1 MMKMTLYNFKRVM
14 KVSIGRATFTNEDLH
29 IRFEIIFD
37 DDMKPNKNKVQLF
50 NLSKSTIS
58 TFKQGDTLTVQA
70 GYSNDVG
77 VLSEGK
83 VYSIKTSFD
92 GVDKITTIY
101 SSEGDDYTKKKIDS
115 KTADKGKK
123 DSITF
128 KKNSKGSTMIR
139 RMLDLLDIK
148 LGAPM
153 KLKNDKVY
161 KKGYTISKLIY
172 NDLEDIVRDCGSII
186 YHRRGKLVIRPL
198 KEGTDERF
206 VLEEA
211 SGLIGSPSVFTENN
225 KTGYSV
231 KCLMQHRITTCSIIE
246 LKSKTANGK
255 YRAFKGK
262 HVADKNDFYTE
273 FSCE

>member
-1 MMKMTLYNFKRVM
+1 MPTYNFKRVI
-14 KVSIGRATFTNEDLH
+14 KITVGRATFTNDDLH
-29 IRFEIIFD
+29 IRFEINFD
-37 DDMKPNKNKVQLF
+37 DDMKPNKNTIQLY
-50 NLSKSTIS
+50 NLSKSTIA
-58 TFKQGDTLTVQA
+58 TFKEGNTVTVQA
-70 GYSNDVG
+70 GYSKDVG
-77 VLSEGK
+77 VVSSGK
-83 VYSIKTSFD
+83 IYSIKTKFE

-101 SSEGDDYTKKKIDS
+101 TSEGEDYTKKKIDS
-115 KTADKGKK
+115 RSADKGKK
-123 DSITF
+123 DAITF
-128 KKNSKGSTMIR
+128 KKNTKGSTMIK
-139 RMLDLLDIK
+139 RMLDLLDVK

-153 KLKNDKVY
+153 KLKTDKVY

-198 KEGTDERF
+198 KEGVDERF
-206 VLEEA
+206 ILKEET
-211 SGLIGSPSVFTENN
+211 GLIGSPSTFTEDN
-225 KTGYSV
+225 KTGYTV

>member
-1 MMKMTLYNFKRVM
+1 MTTYNFKRVM

-37 DDMKPNKNKVQLF
+37 DDMKPNKNTVQLY
-50 NLSKSTIS
+50 NLSKDTIS
-58 TFKQGDTLTVQA
+58 KFKTGDTLTVQA

-77 VLSEGK
+77 VISIGK
-83 VYSIKTSFD
+83 VYSIKTKFE

-101 SSEGDDYTKKKIDS
+101 TSEGEDYTKMKIDS

-128 KKNSKGSTMIR
+128 KKNTKGSTMIK
-139 RMLDLLDIK
+139 RMLDLLGVK

-172 NDLEDIVRDCGSII
+172 NDLEDIARDCGSII

-198 KEGTDERF
+198 KEGMDERF
-206 VLEEA
+206 VLKEET
-211 SGLIGSPSVFTENN
+211 GLIGSPSTFTEDN
-225 KTGYSV
+225 KTGYTV

-255 YRAFKGK
+255 YRSFKGK